1 MENKSFKFIDPSS
14 LPRSVDPY
22 YFLKTLQGHF
32 EEAERKKLVPQVWTE
47 NYPQVMQAY
56 AALLKDLKKI
66 SPSKHEQ
73 FHPTTIRMVV
83 ADMRDTKV
91 KRQIETWI
99 EQNGKFLCRTYLLPS
114 FFMKGALCTNET
126 MQAVQDLKHTMSLS
140 DYGFF
145 LISTR
150 GHEEEVDAFA
160 LGYIDSVPHTDKEGL
175 FISSFCASAP
185 KLVDARPSVLL
196 ELEMEE
202 WAKKQNFSWIGIN
215 AVLPNAQR
223 FWYNRGYRTLP
234 TSTRAEPFCTPLGRL
249 KQMYKPLGKS
259 LLDISIA

>member
-160 LGYIDSVPHTDKEGL
+160 LGYLIRYLTRTKKAFSSPL
-175 FISSFCASAP
+175 FLCECTQISR
-185 KLVDARPSVLL
+185 RPS
-196 ELEMEE
+196 
-202 WAKKQNFSWIGIN
+202 FRSS
-215 AVLPNAQR
+215 
-223 FWYNRGYRTLP
+223 RT
-234 TSTRAEPFCTPLGRL
+234 RNGRMGQETKL
-249 KQMYKPLGKS
+249 
-259 LLDISIA
+259 LLDRNQCCSSERSTFLVQSRISNSPN